1 LRLQVII
8 PFPMD
13 AAGVALREAQI
24 PAAVRGEV
32 EEVAFVPVRNSGL
45 LADSFYEGLL
55 MDAYI
60 AAEGIH
66 AEEAGFDAVIMDTVS
81 DSGLEALR
89 SRLSI
94 PVVGPGQVSFHL
106 AAMLGY
112 RFSILSVWK
121 GWEFVYRR
129 NLRRYRMEDKLASLR
144 SLDKVPDV
152 DRLLSD
158 DEDTIAALAR
168 EAVRAVEDDGAD
180 AVVMGSTTMYQA
192 VPAVSDAV
200 DVPVVN
206 PGLWAFMLAVD
217 LVKCGLSHSK
227 RAYASPGTQQDE
239 IFDGFPA
246 RDATASEGE

>member
-1 LRLQVII
+1 
-8 PFPMD
+8 
-13 AAGVALREAQI
+13 
-24 PAAVRGEV
+24 
-32 EEVAFVPVRNSGL
+32 L

-60 AAEGIH
+60 TAEGIH

-81 DSGLEALR
+81 DSGLDALR

-94 PVVGPGQVSFHL
+94 PVVGPGQISFHI
-106 AAMLGY
+106 AATLGH
-112 RFSILSVWK
+112 RFSVLSVWK

-129 NLRRYRMEDKLASLR
+129 NLRKYGMEGHLASLR

-152 DRLLSD
+152 DRLLTDD
-158 DEDTIAALAR
+158 DETIEALSR

-180 AVVMGSTTMYQA
+180 VIVMGSTTMYQA

-200 DVPVVN
+200 DVPVIN

-227 RAYASPGTQQDE
+227 RAYASPRTVQDE
-239 IFDGFPA
+239 IFDGFPPQGGGDPQ
-246 RDATASEGE
+246 RG